1 MKKSLRNIHPGEVLR
16 EEFIVPLGVTQ
27 YKLAIATGI
36 PHSGVTAL
44 VHERRAITADTAHR
58 LARFFGVSP
67 EFWLGLQRDFDLEEA
82 SRAHAAE
89 YSAIEALA
97 IPA

>member
-1 MKKSLRNIHPGEVLR
+1 MKKTLRNIHPGEILR
-16 EEFIVPLGVTQ
+16 EEFLLPLGVTQ

-67 EFWLGLQRDFDLEEA
+67 EFWLGLQRDYELEETA
-82 SRAHAAE
+82 RTHAAE
-89 YSAIEALA
+89 YSAIETLA

>member
-1 MKKSLRNIHPGEVLR
+1 MKKRLRNIHPGEVLR
-16 EEFIVPLGVTQ
+16 EEFLTPLGVTQ
-27 YKLAIATGI
+27 YALAVAAGI

-44 VHERRAITADTAHR
+44 VHGRRAITADTAHR

-67 EFWLGLQRDFDLEEA
+67 EFWLGLQRDYDLEEA
-82 SRAHAAE
+82 ARAHAAE
-89 YSAIEALA
+89 YRAIRPVA